1 MIGQTISHYRILE
14 KIGEGGMGVVY
25 KAQDTKLDRTVAL
38 KFLPEH
44 LLYDPAS
51 KSRFIDEAKGASA
64 INHQNITTVYDID
77 EFEGKSFIA
86 MEYIEGK
93 SLKELAKGELK
104 LNQVF
109 EIVIQIA
116 EGLNAAH
123 KKEIVHRDIKPDNL
137 MLTKENVVKIMDFGL
152 AKLKGYSHLTKTGST
167 VGTVAYMSPEQ
178 AQGGEIDHR
187 TDIFSLGVVL
197 YQLITGKLPFKG
209 EHEAAII
216 YSICNEEAE
225 PLARYK
231 TGVPQGLERIIQK
244 ALRKDRNVRYQSVA
258 DLEADLKG
266 VQKEITSGIAPFKQR
281 IKNRKVL
288 VIGMVALILI
298 VGYTIFSRFFGPSTK
313 EPGSQRKM
321 LAVLPFENLG
331 TPDQEYFADGIT
343 EEIMARLANIQGL
356 GVIARTSVLQYK
368 NSKKTIPEIGKELN
382 VDYVLE
388 GTIRW
393 QKSSEGESRVRVTP
407 QLIRVS
413 DATHLWANV
422 YDEVMAE
429 VFKVQSD
436 IAQKVASAMD
446 VALLEQERQSL
457 QAKPTENIDAYEYY
471 LRGHDYFKRGTQTKR
486 ELQIASE
493 MYKKAVEL
501 DPQFAQAYARL
512 GMAEIE
518 LYWHHDKIE
527 ELLIQAKKAVD
538 KAFQLQPGLP
548 EAHIALGSYYY
559 HLLDYERA
567 LEQFSIAQKG
577 LPNNTQLFVEIGFL
591 KRRQGKWEEAL
602 ASFIKAMELDP
613 GNQTVAFQAG
623 LTCSYMRNYS
633 QAIYYLDRAI
643 SLVPDWN
650 QPYILKSWVYIPWE
664 GNTTKARQVLQEA
677 ETKVQSVELAISG
690 VLLDIFDGHYKMAL
704 ERLTGPDIFV
714 FDPLGFEV
722 NDTAIYFLTK
732 AKVFKLTKQT
742 QLELACYD
750 SARIILEKELKASPN
765 EFSHSLLGLAYAG
778 LGRKEEAILEGRK
791 AVEMRPISKDAFYG
805 VDLAQRLAEI
815 YVLVGEYDFALEQLE
830 LLLSLPGSLSMPLL
844 RIDPT
849 WAPLRNHPRFQKLIA
864 GDKKT

>member
-1 MIGQTISHYRILE
+1 MIGREISHYKILE

-51 KSRFIDEAKGASA
+51 KARFIDEAKGASA

-116 EGLNAAH
+116 KGLNAAH
-123 KKEIVHRDIKPDNL
+123 KKEIVHRDIKPDNI
-137 MLTKENVVKIMDFGL
+137 MVTKDNVVKIMDFGL
-152 AKLKGYSHLTKTGST
+152 AKLKGYSHLTKVGTT
-167 VGTVAYMSPEQ
+167 VGTMAYMSPEQ
-178 AQGGEIDHR
+178 AQGEEIDHR

-197 YQLITGKLPFKG
+197 YELITGRLPFRG

-231 TGVPQGLERIIQK
+231 TSIPLELERIVEK
-244 ALRKDRNVRYQSVA
+244 ALKKDRTVRYQSAA

-266 VQKEITSGIAPFKQR
+266 VQKEITSGIAPFRQR
-281 IKNRKVL
+281 IRNHKVL

-298 VGYTIFSRFFGPSTK
+298 VGYIIFSRFFGPSSK
-313 EPGSQRKM
+313 EPASQRKM

-331 TPDQEYFADGIT
+331 SPEQEYFADGIT

-436 IAQKVASAMD
+436 IAQKVASAMG

-457 QAKPTENIDAYEYY
+457 EAKPTENIDAYEYY
-471 LRGHDYFKRGTQTKR
+471 LRGNDYFNRSLTEKKG
-486 ELQIASE
+486 LQIARE

-501 DPQFAQAYARL
+501 DPNFAMAYARL
-512 GMAEIE
+512 AMSQIE
-518 LYWHHDKIE
+518 LYWHHEKIE
-527 ELLIQAKKAVD
+527 ELLIQAKKAID
-538 KAFQLQPGLP
+538 KSFQLQPGLP
-548 EAHIALGSYYY
+548 EAHLALGSYYY
-559 HLLDYERA
+559 HALDYDQA
-567 LEQFSIAQKG
+567 LEQFTIAQKG
-577 LPNNTQLFVEIGFL
+577 LTNNSDLLMEIGYV
-591 KRRQGKWEEAL
+591 KRRQGKWEQAI
-602 ASFIKAMELDP
+602 ASFNKATELDP
-613 GNQTVAFQAG
+613 GNRAIPSVIG
-623 LTCSYMRNYS
+623 LTYSRMRNYLE
-633 QAIYYLDRAI
+633 AERYYDRAI
-643 SLVPDWN
+643 SLAPDWSE
-650 QPYILKSWVYIPWE
+650 PYIRKVSTYILWE
-664 GNTTKARQVLQEA
+664 GNTEKARKVLEEA
-677 ETKVQSVELAISG
+677 ERKVQSSELA
-690 VLLDIFDGHYKMAL
+690 VAWVTLDILDGNYQRAL
-704 ERLTGPDIFV
+704 GRLTGMDV
-714 FDPLGFEV
+714 FANDPTLSGDV
-722 NDTAIYFLTK
+722 AASYFLTK
-732 AKVFKLTKQT
+732 ARLYKLTNQP
-742 QLELACYD
+742 QLERACYD
-750 SARIILEKELKASPN
+750 SARVILETKLQTSPDYAL
-765 EFSHSLLGLAYAG
+765 HSQLGIAYGG
-778 LGRKEEAILEGRK
+778 LGRKEEAIREGRK
-791 AVEMRPISKDAFYG
+791 AVEMLPVSKHAFEG
-805 VDLAQRLAEI
+805 VNLAENLARI
-815 YVLVGEYDFALEQLE
+815 YVMIGGYNAAIEQLE
-830 LLLSLPGSLSMPLL
+830 YLLTIPSQISIPLL

-849 WAPLRNHPRFQKLIA
+849 WAPLRNHPRFQKLLA
-864 GDKKT
+864 GSK